1 MMVIHLQV
9 TMGTLLF
16 GSGYIP
22 HFFLS
27 KAIAASLIL
36 IYFHLA
42 HAPAGIKGFY
52 YAVPR
57 EEYNME
63 EASFLGAT
71 HFEGPRLLSWAICDG
86 Q

>member
-1 MMVIHLQV
+1 MQV
-9 TMGTLLF
+9 TICTGIF
-16 GSGYIP
+16 GRAYIP

-42 HAPAGIKGFY
+42 HAPANVRGFY

-57 EEYNME
+57 EDYNMD

-71 HFEGPRLLSWAICDG
+71 HFEVPRLLSWAICDG